1 MMSRWISLVF
11 VLVTGQFLV
20 GASCWPVVPKP
31 DHSPDAAVRGTCS
44 TACANLRRLNC
55 AEGQPLPDGTTCE
68 AFCERTE
75 REGHAMNTSCVASVT
90 SCSRL
95 RSVCGM

>member
-1 MMSRWISLVF
+1 MNRSI
-11 VLVTGQFLV
+11 VLFAILLTSNFLM

-31 DHSPDAAVRGTCS
+31 DNTPDAAVRGTCS

-55 AEGQPLPDGTTCE
+55 SEGQPLPDGTTCE

-75 REGHAMNTSCVASVT
+75 KAGHSMNTSCVASVT